1 MNTNIFLSK
10 IQNWVDSQTDQTSAY
25 EYEKSFDE
33 MWQQL
38 GTQVLQQSLG
48 ALPQNKNKKNFN
60 E

>member
-1 MNTNIFLSK
+1 MNTNTFLSK
-10 IQNWVDSQTDQTSAY
+10 IQNWEDSQTDQTSAY

-48 ALPQNKNKKNFN
+48 ALPQNKNKKKL
-60 E
+60 